1 MKLCRT
7 LALLACAYGMYGQ
20 PGPAVGVRVPDFAAL
35 DQNGQSR
42 TLQSL
47 MGSKGLM
54 LVFYRS
60 ADW

>member
-1 MKLCRT
+1 
-7 LALLACAYGMYGQ
+7 
-20 PGPAVGVRVPDFAAL
+20 VGAKAPDFEAV

-42 TLQSL
+42 TLRSL
-47 MGSKGLM
+47 TGRKGLM